1 MKLEQ
6 VYDGRFFP
14 CYYYEPNAITVAV
27 TSKAEPEDTEHI
39 TWLFLPMIQEEIDRA
54 LLRGGITDPAD
65 VRLRLESSQLPD
77 EVDVLL
83 EMEHET
89 LADLNELATATDG
102 LSKADMEKLGAV
114 VILAEPKSAAQIKN
128 LAESLDLFDFAPGTH
143 YFFLGATTPAGF
155 KGYFEPLR
163 REPGMQMVLIK
174 SGPGC
179 GKSTLMKQLARR
191 AIQQGEPVECIH
203 CASDPDS
210 FDGVIF
216 VRQRRAIVDATAPH
230 TIEPDAPGADEVVLS
245 LYHTIQADALRP
257 HAEEVKALFARNAA
271 LRARAARYV
280 ASAGSLL
287 LDSRRAEA
295 CSANFEK
302 VRRYVKRLCTRLLP
316 RTENTAREE
325 LRLLSAVTPKGEVFY
340 QHTAQALADRF
351 IVFRDE
357 YGAVSRLLLELI
369 RAEALARGYHIIT
382 CPCAMHPEDK
392 IDHILIPELRLAFL
406 TDNRWHRVQLPGMQ
420 AVRCTRFLDRE
431 NLAGYRARLRF
442 NERAAA
448 ELLEQATALMAQ
460 AKSCHDE
467 LETYYRTTVDFAQVD
482 EAAARC
488 AELFGLEAPSP
499 DC

>member
-1 MKLEQ
+1 M
-6 VYDGRFFP
+6 
-14 CYYYEPNAITVAV
+14 
-27 TSKAEPEDTEHI
+27 
-39 TWLFLPMIQEEIDRA
+39 
-54 LLRGGITDPAD
+54 
-65 VRLRLESSQLPD
+65 
-77 EVDVLL
+77 
-83 EMEHET
+83 
-89 LADLNELATATDG
+89 
-102 LSKADMEKLGAV
+102 
-114 VILAEPKSAAQIKN
+114 
-128 LAESLDLFDFAPGTH
+128 
-143 YFFLGATTPAGF
+143 
-155 KGYFEPLR
+155 
-163 REPGMQMVLIK
+163 
-174 SGPGC
+174 
-179 GKSTLMKQLARR
+179 
-191 AIQQGEPVECIH
+191 
-203 CASDPDS
+203 
-210 FDGVIF
+210 IF

-406 TDNRWHRVQLPGMQ
+406 TDNRWHPVQLPGMQ

-431 NLAGYRARLRF
+431 NLAGYPAAVQRAGGRRTAGAGHRPDGTGQELPRRAGDLLPYHRGLRPGGRSCRPVRGAVRAGSAVTRL
-442 NERAAA
+442 
-448 ELLEQATALMAQ
+448 LSSL
-460 AKSCHDE
+460 
-467 LETYYRTTVDFAQVD
+467 
-482 EAAARC
+482 
-488 AELFGLEAPSP
+488 
-499 DC
+499 